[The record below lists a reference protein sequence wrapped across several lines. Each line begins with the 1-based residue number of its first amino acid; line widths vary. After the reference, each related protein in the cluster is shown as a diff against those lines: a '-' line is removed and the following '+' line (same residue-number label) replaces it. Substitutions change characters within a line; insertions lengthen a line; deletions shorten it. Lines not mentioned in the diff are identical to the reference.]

1 MKEDGKDKTWKD
13 KTGRK
18 YQAYGV
24 EQRSEQKKSDELEEE
39 VAEVKS
45 EDSIPSIAKEN
56 EIEQDDTSTKDPD
69 TSELDLEEEGE
80 EVEFDLEAHHADAH
94 KRGLRTKKIMSAEK
108 KPAVDYMVGLVILF
122 LA

>member
-1 MKEDGKDKTWKD
+1 MFPNVEISYTMKEDGKDKTWKD

-56 EIEQDDTSTKDPD
+56 EIAFE
-69 TSELDLEEEGE
+69 ELLLTGVLYLIHQRKGE
-80 EVEFDLEAHHADAH
+80 RL
-94 KRGLRTKKIMSAEK
+94 
-108 KPAVDYMVGLVILF
+108 LV
-122 LA
+122 A